1 MKRLS
6 VKLLMSVAVLAI
18 TLFFVQCSKSDGA
31 VVANAAGDETF
42 VSGIEKSMTI
52 ETETDGIVDC
62 IYDCLNGMPFEDLSE
77 TEIAALSFVREEELL
92 AHDIYVSMY
101 AKYHVPVFNNISN
114 SEEIHTTA
122 IKALMEKYSLTD
134 IAADHVLGVFVNQ
147 DVQQLYDALLA
158 LGLTSLNDAITVGA
172 IIEDY
177 DIADLVYHASED
189 IDNVDIL
196 YTIDQLHRGSRNH
209 MRAFYAHLNFHGL
222 TYTPQY
228 ITQEMY
234 DAIVTTGWEIGSGFC
249 ICQYEFTDNTDNKI
263 TE

>member
-1 MKRLS
+1 
-6 VKLLMSVAVLAI
+6 MSVAVLAI

-42 VSGIEKSMTI
+42 VSGIEKSMTV

-62 IYDCLNGMPFEDLSE
+62 IYVCLNGMPVEDLSE
-77 TEIAALSFVREEELL
+77 AEIAALSFVREEELL

-122 IKALMEKYSLTD
+122 IKVLLEKYSLTD

-177 DIADLVYHASED
+177 DIADLIYHTSED

-196 YTIDQLHRGSRNH
+196 YTIGQLHRGSRNH

-249 ICQYEFTDNTDNKI
+249 VCQYEFTDNTDNKI
-263 TE
+263 VE

>member
-42 VSGIEKSMTI
+42 VSGIEKSMTV

-62 IYDCLNGMPFEDLSE
+62 IYVCLNGMPVEDLSE
-77 TEIAALSFVREEELL
+77 AEIAALSFVREEELL

-122 IKALMEKYSLTD
+122 IKVLLEKYSLTD

-177 DIADLVYHASED
+177 DIADLIYHTSED

-196 YTIDQLHRGSRNH
+196 YTIGQLHRGSRNH

-249 ICQYEFTDNTDNKI
+249 VCQYEFTDNTDNKI
-263 TE
+263 VE

>member
-6 VKLLMSVAVLAI
+6 VKLFMSAAVLGFV
-18 TLFFVQCSKSDGA
+18 LLFVQCSKSDGT
-31 VVANAAGDETF
+31 VAASTANDETF
-42 VSGIEKSMTI
+42 VSSIEKSMTI

-62 IYDCLNGMPFEDLSE
+62 IYDCINGMPVEELSD
-77 TEIAALSFVREEELL
+77 TEIAALNFVREEELL
-92 AHDIYVSMY
+92 ARDIYIAMY
-101 AKYHVPVFNNISN
+101 VKYHIPVFNNISN

-122 IKALMEKYSLTD
+122 VKALLEKYNLPD
-134 IAADHVLGVFVNQ
+134 IAIDHVQGVFVNQ
-147 DVQQLYDALLA
+147 DVQELYNVLLA

-177 DIADLVYHASED
+177 DIADLVYHTNLD
-189 IDNVDIL
+189 VDNMDIL
-196 YTIDQLHRGSRNH
+196 YTLDQLHRGSRNH

-234 DAIVTTGWEIGSGFC
+234 DAIVTTGWEVGNGFC
-249 ICQYEFTDNTDNKI
+249 VCQYDLTDNNENRI
-263 TE
+263 AE